1 MIKVVT
7 TKGQEVKEFKK
18 YSAFFSWLL
27 DTSYGVV
34 SFGKDLESLQ
44 REGGV
49 VTVQHQDDKYLE
61 RLHISVN

>member
-7 TKGQEVKEFKK
+7 TKGQDVKEFKK

-27 DTSYGVV
+27 DTSYG
-34 SFGKDLESLQ
+34 S
-44 REGGV
+44 V

-61 RLHISVN
+61 RLHISAN